1 MTEESVTQSG
11 GNMMKTFLLLAV
23 SSVVT
28 AGVLPALPAKII
40 LSAFVLIAV
49 LTQAARRAPVG
60 YQDENGFHLV
70 STRRHVT
77 GGRALR
83 RAGRKMLM
91 SWLFSDSRRPAKA
104 AFLILGATH
113 DSCCIQRDRDRGT

>member
-1 MTEESVTQSG
+1 
-11 GNMMKTFLLLAV
+11 MMKTFLLLAV

-40 LSAFVLIAV
+40 LSAFVLIAA

-60 YQDENGFHLV
+60 YQDENGFHLI

-77 GGRALR
+77 RGRAL
-83 RAGRKMLM
+83 RAGRKMFM

-104 AFLILGATH
+104 
-113 DSCCIQRDRDRGT
+113 

>member
-60 YQDENGFHLV
+60 YQDENGFHLI

-77 GGRALR
+77 RGRALR
-83 RAGRKMLM
+83 RAGRRMLM
-91 SWLFSDSRRPAKA
+91 SWLFPDSRRPAKA
-104 AFLILGATH
+104 
-113 DSCCIQRDRDRGT
+113 